1 VARIAVVDC
10 LCVGLGF
17 RRSSRQNPRQLCV
30 CVCVFLLESPNV
42 FASGISVSDA
52 MQSASLHCWC
62 SKSRGTDLGVDFY
75 WNDLMF

>member
-1 VARIAVVDC
+1 
-10 LCVGLGF
+10 
-17 RRSSRQNPRQLCV
+17 V

-62 SKSRGTDLGVDFY
+62 SKSRGTDLGIDFY

>member
-1 VARIAVVDC
+1 VARIAVVDY

-17 RRSSRQNPRQLCV
+17 RGSSRQNPRQLCV
-30 CVCVFLLESPNV
+30 CVSPNV

-62 SKSRGTDLGVDFY
+62 SKSRGTDLGIDFY